1 MVSAGLQRKKD
12 RLFARNGARSTA
24 GEHPPRVWPVHVAAL
39 ATSRNPTKPKCISE
53 VLFDFP
59 KLESKAQP
67 QRFFFLLKYI
77 KIISTM
83 VCDRALAPLRRIYIG
98 GCNAVRRMEQ
108 RRSSRGAEQRVSC

>member
-39 ATSRNPTKPKCISE
+39 ATSRNPTKPKCISD

-59 KLESKAQP
+59 KQGSTAEK
-67 QRFFFLLKYI
+67 FFLLKYI
-77 KIISTM
+77 NIISTM

>member
-1 MVSAGLQRKKD
+1 M
-12 RLFARNGARSTA
+12 
-24 GEHPPRVWPVHVAAL
+24 
-39 ATSRNPTKPKCISE
+39 
-53 VLFDFP
+53 
-59 KLESKAQP
+59 
-67 QRFFFLLKYI
+67 FFLLKYI

>member
-12 RLFARNGARSTA
+12 RLFARNGTRSTA

-53 VLFDFP
+53 SFLIFQ
-59 KLESKAQP
+59 SKAQP
-67 QRFFFLLKYI
+67 QKFFLLKYI

>member
-1 MVSAGLQRKKD
+1 MVSSGLQRKKD

-59 KLESKAQP
+59 KLESKLTAEV
-67 QRFFFLLKYI
+67 FFAKIY
-77 KIISTM
+77 KIISTTM